1 MKTRIATDLGD
12 PIWIKLLKAESQA
25 CDLSMKEV
33 LIRAL
38 EYYFAHRFE
47 MNALARVSESVFSEW
62 DNPLDA
68 DYDKL

>member
-25 CDLSMKEV
+25 SDTSMKEV

-38 EYYFAHRFE
+38 DFYFSHRLDMQAFAHSAE
-47 MNALARVSESVFSEW
+47 TVFSEW
-62 DNPLDA
+62 DNPLDS
-68 DYDKL
+68 DYDKS